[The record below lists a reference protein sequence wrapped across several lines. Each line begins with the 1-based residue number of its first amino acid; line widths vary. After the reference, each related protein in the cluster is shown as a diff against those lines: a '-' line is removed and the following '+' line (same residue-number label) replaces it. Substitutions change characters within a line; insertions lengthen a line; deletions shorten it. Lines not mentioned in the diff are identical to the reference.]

1 LSSRLVNVGASPIAS
16 FLTEADVP
24 ERASRAPWAS
34 ETPHKAASEAEIL
47 AIGEPR
53 AYGFK
58 FYDFA
63 TTDVS
68 AILSFM
74 QEGSLYA
81 VGIDIGTTTVRAV
94 VAHIDGA
101 TGVPTIVGVGKA
113 PNSGMRK
120 GVVVNLNGPA
130 QAIDDA
136 LGEAERMSGY
146 QVDAA
151 TISVNGAHIL
161 STHADGMVAVGAS
174 DHEITRDDLHRIE
187 EVATLG
193 KVPANRE
200 ILDVIPHAYKLDGQ
214 DNIKDPLGMTGTRLE
229 IDAHV
234 ISALTPY
241 LINVQKAA
249 DTAKVHPNAVVTTA
263 IAAAKAVLGEQ
274 QLENGVAVIDL
285 GGATTGIAVYEEGD
299 LQYTGVIPIGGVNI
313 TNDLAI
319 GLKTDPEVA
328 EKIKLEHASAI
339 ARTDNAGV
347 SLKHDGEVLTFS
359 TQDIDEIVE
368 ARLEEI
374 FEAIQLQLKKAGRAG
389 KLPSGIVLTGG
400 GAQLKHIVE
409 YAKNYFGLAA
419 RIGKPTGY
427 GGVADDIEK
436 PSFATAIGLMLIDA
450 ERLATGP
457 SHKKSN
463 VSMKNAQGLVTK
475 LFARFKA

>member
-1 LSSRLVNVGASPIAS
+1 
-16 FLTEADVP
+16 
-24 ERASRAPWAS
+24 
-34 ETPHKAASEAEIL
+34 
-47 AIGEPR
+47 
-53 AYGFK
+53 
-58 FYDFA
+58 
-63 TTDVS
+63 
-68 AILSFM
+68 M
-74 QEGSLYA
+74 QEGSQYA
-81 VGIDIGTTTVRAV
+81 VGIDIGTTSVRAV
-94 VAHIDGA
+94 VAHIDGT
-101 TGVPTIVGVGKA
+101 TGVPTIVGVGQA

-174 DHEITRDDLHRIE
+174 DHEITRDDLARIE

-193 KVPANRE
+193 KIPANRE
-200 ILDVIPHAYKLDGQ
+200 ILDVIPHAYRLDGQ

-249 DTAKVHPNAVVTTA
+249 DTAKVDPHVIVPSAV
-263 IAAAKAVLGEQ
+263 AAARAVLGEQ

-285 GGATTGIAVYEEGD
+285 GGTTTSVAVYEEGD

-319 GLKTDPEVA
+319 GLKTDPEIA
-328 EKIKLEHASAI
+328 EKIKLEHASAV
-339 ARTDNAGV
+339 ARAENTGV
-347 SLKHDGEVLTFS
+347 SLKHGGEVHTFS
-359 TQDIDEIVE
+359 TGDVDEIVE

-374 FEAIQLQLKKAGRAG
+374 FESIQHELKKAGRAG
-389 KLPSGIVLTGG
+389 KLPSGVVLTGG
-400 GAQLKHIVE
+400 TAQLKHIAD
-409 YAKNYFGLAA
+409 YAKEFLGLAA
-419 RIGKPTGY
+419 RVGKPTGY
-427 GGVADDIEK
+427 GGVADNIEK
-436 PSFATAIGLMLIDA
+436 PAFATAVGLMLVDA
-450 ERLATGP
+450 ERAAHTSG
-457 SHKKSN
+457 SGKGKRKKAGTA
-463 VSMKNAQGLVTK
+463 VSGKASK
-475 LFARFKA
+475 LFSWFKTS